1 MEVLDAIMKIF
12 NDLFVMN
19 GIPLGTSDMITGGL
33 AGFFNGVW
41 RVIEFF
47 QAMFAMIQGMAA

>member
-1 MEVLDAIMKIF
+1 MQVLDAIMKII

-19 GIPLGTSDMITGGL
+19 GIPIGTSDMITGGMS
-33 AGFFNGVW
+33 GFFNGIW

-47 QAMFAMIQGMAA
+47 QKLFEMFQGAA

>member
-19 GIPLGTSDMITGGL
+19 GIPAGTSDMITGGMT
-33 AGFFNGVW
+33 GFFNGIW
-41 RVIEFF
+41 RMIEFF
-47 QAMFAMIQGMAA
+47 QALISIFQGMAA